1 MFNKFTLNIFLI
13 LALIVFLGWLFS
25 DIVIYFVISIILAT
39 ILRPLTERISQIQ
52 IFRVRFPRVLAVL
65 LSFLVFVSVIG
76 LFVLLFVPLVSEQV
90 QIIINIDFDRLTETI
105 LIPVKA
111 VEDYLIQ
118 YRIIEG
124 EQGFLDNIRETIIS
138 LVRSLDFSEILN
150 FIFSFTGNLFVT
162 VLAVSFI
169 TFFLAYQKGLLRD
182 LFLAMIPNQ
191 YFELTISALN
201 KIDKL
206 LTNYLLGLLSQ
217 MFAVFTI
224 AALGLTIAGVKY
236 AVTIAVFAA
245 IVNLIPYIGPLL
257 GALFG
262 IIVGLSTLSFAN
274 FGNEYW
280 ILILKIV
287 SVFAAVQMTD
297 NIIFQPVIFSKS
309 VKAHPLEIF
318 VVIFAGAALAG
329 PVGMIAA
336 IPVYTIL
343 RVTVV
348 ELWKGYQSYSI
359 FKKH

>member
-1 MFNKFTLNIFLI
+1 MLNKFTLNIFLI
-13 LALIVFLGWLFS
+13 LALVILLGWLFS
-25 DIVIYFVISIILAT
+25 NIVIYFVVSIILAT

-52 IFRVRFPRVLAVL
+52 IFRVRFPRALAVL

-90 QIIINIDFDRLTETI
+90 QIIVNIDFDRLTETI

-224 AALGLTIAGVKY
+224 AALGLTIVGVKY

-257 GALFG
+257 GASFG

-287 SVFAAVQMTD
+287 SVFAVVQITD

-359 FKKH
+359 FKKS